1 MAKVN
6 YDAFASF
13 DLNECCDHFD
23 CTDQKAWKKIGKF
36 IVADGQEYLDAM
48 VEGFDYDA
56 EDVGD
61 GEYAAF
67 EAGVKYALTK
77 MNIALEAAGIDVQV
91 CEVDLVESM
100 GFMMVR
106 CDDEPEDFVKRALK
120 KPVPQ
125 VECWVYLYA
134 DVSACH

>member
-13 DLNECCDHFD
+13 DINEACDHFD
-23 CTDQKAWKKIGKF
+23 STDQKAWKKIGKF
-36 IVADGQEYLDAM
+36 IVADGQEYSTIM
-48 VEGFDYDA
+48 EQEFDF

-67 EAGVKYALTK
+67 DAGVKYALTK
-77 MNIALEAAGIDVQV
+77 MNIALEAAGVDLQI

-100 GFMMVR
+100 GFVMVR
-106 CDDEPEDFVKRALK
+106 ADDEPEDFVKRVLK
-120 KPVPQ
+120 KPVLM
-125 VECWVYLYA
+125 VESWI
-134 DVSACH
+134 D

>member
-6 YDAFASF
+6 YDKFASF
-13 DLNECCDHFD
+13 DLNEACDHFD
-23 CTDQKAWKKIGKF
+23 CTDQKAWKKINKF
-36 IVADGQEYLDAM
+36 VVADGQEYLNIM
-48 VEGFDYDA
+48 ETEFDFDEPA
-56 EDVGD
+56 D

-77 MNIALEAAGIDVQV
+77 MNIALEAAGVDIQV

-120 KPVPQ
+120 KPVMM
-125 VECWVYLYA
+125 VDSWV
-134 DVSACH
+134 